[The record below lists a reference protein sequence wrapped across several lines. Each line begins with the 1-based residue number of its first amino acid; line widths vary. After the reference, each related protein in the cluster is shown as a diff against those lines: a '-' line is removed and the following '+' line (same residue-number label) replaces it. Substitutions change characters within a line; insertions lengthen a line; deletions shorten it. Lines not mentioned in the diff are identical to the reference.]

1 MKHALQSARAVLPG
15 SIIKRELK
23 ARGWTQKE
31 LAEIMGRPESKI
43 SPIIRGTMRITPR
56 TAIELAEVFG
66 TSADVWINLEARYR
80 LRLAEQEVPRGE
92 IARRSLLF
100 KALPVRELISRGWI
114 SDSKD
119 VGVLEKEICSLLG
132 VSNSKEIPA
141 LTASFRGSKQE
152 EANTAAL
159 VAWCQ
164 RARQIAGGL
173 PAGEFDLRRF
183 KKECVPQILERSM
196 AVEDLESIPHILAE
210 YGIRFLVL
218 RHLGRTYLD
227 GSVLEVS
234 GQPAVVLTLR
244 YDRIDSFWFTLLH
257 ELAHIY
263 KAHKGDYLDRDVDHS
278 NGDANE
284 DEANQLAAEWLV
296 PSESLSNFKKR
307 STPYYSSARIE
318 EYAHSIARHP
328 GIVLGQLQKDSTV
341 PYKNLRALLVRVSPS
356 LQASIAN

>member
-1 MKHALQSARAVLPG
+1 
-15 SIIKRELK
+15 
-23 ARGWTQKE
+23 
-31 LAEIMGRPESKI
+31 
-43 SPIIRGTMRITPR
+43 
-56 TAIELAEVFG
+56 
-66 TSADVWINLEARYR
+66 
-80 LRLAEQEVPRGE
+80 
-92 IARRSLLF
+92 
-100 KALPVRELISRGWI
+100 
-114 SDSKD
+114 
-119 VGVLEKEICSLLG
+119 
-132 VSNSKEIPA
+132 
-141 LTASFRGSKQE
+141 
-152 EANTAAL
+152 
-159 VAWCQ
+159 
-164 RARQIAGGL
+164 
-173 PAGEFDLRRF
+173 
-183 KKECVPQILERSM
+183 
-196 AVEDLESIPHILAE
+196 VEDLESIPHILAE